1 MKKIK
6 TILIVVA
13 AVALAG
19 GGFWFARLLD
29 RASEPGVNATSIRE
43 EISRCSELAT
53 ARLDYRGLIKYSDG
67 DIPLI
72 NQKSFSMI
80 YDATIR
86 AGIDLSQAEV
96 EVSGNTITVTLPAPQ
111 ILDITVDPDSLEFY
125 DEQFALFNWTDKED
139 TTEAMSYAR
148 EDAEEKAGQEGLLEE
163 ASEQAKNV
171 IETLV
176 ISGAG
181 DYQVEFIEK

>member
-29 RASEPGVNATSIRE
+29 RASEPEVNAPSIRA

>member
-13 AVALAG
+13 LAG
-19 GGFWFARLLD
+19 GGFGFARLLD
-29 RASEPGVNATSIRE
+29 RASEPEVNATSIRE

-96 EVSGNTITVTLPAPQ
+96 EEIRR
-111 ILDITVDPDSLEFY
+111 I
-125 DEQFALFNWTDKED
+125 
-139 TTEAMSYAR
+139 
-148 EDAEEKAGQEGLLEE
+148 
-163 ASEQAKNV
+163 
-171 IETLV
+171 
-176 ISGAG
+176 
-181 DYQVEFIEK
+181 IEK